1 MTIIKYTYIVIF
13 LVGGCLERC
22 DPFFH
27 FSTGFGA
34 QDERPER
41 SDDLVLFFFY
51 FRSGVGG

>member
-22 DPFFH
+22 DPFLH

-41 SDDLVLFFFY
+41 SDDLVFF
-51 FRSGVGG
+51 